1 MPACTQVVIAE
12 QLKATAV
19 VLVSAGKALAACAR
33 EAQPKRRL
41 LPSAGKAGEPQ

>member
-1 MPACTQVVIAE
+1 M
-12 QLKATAV
+12 
-19 VLVSAGKALAACAR
+19 VLVIAGKALAACDG